1 MGFLDFASDAG
12 MALLDNWVKTRS
24 YIVGYSPSQADVK
37 SFQAVKTAPKPEN
50 YPHAY
55 RWYKHIQSF
64 EPEFSSLPGD
74 PTKEYTA
81 YGPESH
87 ELPTN
92 PAKAPNA
99 AADDDEVDLFG
110 SDDEEEDQEAKRVK
124 EERLKQYAEKKA
136 AKGPKPA
143 AKSMVSLDVKP
154 WDDETD
160 MQALEESVRSI
171 EKDGLVWGLSK
182 LVPVGFGIKKLMIN
196 LVVEDEKIS
205 LDELQEEI
213 DGFEDYVQSS
223 DIAAMQKI

>member
-1 MGFLDFASDAG
+1 MGPLQPHSPHIHHTDTMGFLDFASDAG

-37 SFQAVKTAPKPEN
+37 SFQAIKTAPKPEN

-92 PAKAPNA
+92 PAK
-99 AADDDEVDLFG
+99 
-110 SDDEEEDQEAKRVK
+110 
-124 EERLKQYAEKKA
+124 
-136 AKGPKPA
+136 GPKPA

-160 MQALEESVRSI
+160 MQALEEAVRGI
-171 EKDGLVWGLSK
+171 ERDGLVWGLSK

-196 LVVEDEKIS
+196 LVVEDEKVS

-223 DIAAMQKI
+223 DIAAMQKL